1 MRKITALGIAFFAVL
16 ALGAVAAASAS
27 ATDEWL
33 VGAKLVGLSEK
44 ISTVTEGKWLLKALS
59 FFGSVVTHIVCSGK
73 LIGTVNGL
81 NPSGK
86 GTDRITAIEG
96 LNGEKG
102 TINCEILHGELGAC
116 TNSLLALVTGL
127 NLPWLT
133 ELALPTGAKTPTD
146 KFTSTVSGKET
157 GFKVECELS
166 NKTIATEECEKNV
179 ESSELKSETNG
190 TVTGSIPET
199 EVTKCKGFGATGH
212 INATNGVVKTL
223 NGTALAVS

>member
-1 MRKITALGIAFFAVL
+1 MSSRIAVL
-16 ALGAVAAASAS
+16 GATFFVMLAFAASAS
-27 ATDEWL
+27 ASDEWL
-33 VGAKLVGLSEK
+33 VGAKLVGLTEK
-44 ISTVTEGKWLLKALS
+44 ISVVMEGTFLLKALS
-59 FFGSVVTHIVCSGK
+59 FFGSVAMHTVCSLK

-86 GTDRITAIEG
+86 GTDTITAIEG
-96 LNGEKG
+96 LRGEKG
-102 TINCEILHGELGAC
+102 VINCEILHGELGAC
-116 TNSLLALVTGL
+116 TNSLLVLESFL

-133 ELALPTGAKTPTD
+133 ELVLPTGAKTPRD
-146 KFTSTVSGKET
+146 MFASTVSGKET
-157 GFKVECELS
+157 GLKIECELS
-166 NKTIATEECEKNV
+166 NKTIVTEECEKNV

-212 INATNGVVKTL
+212 INFTNGVVKTL